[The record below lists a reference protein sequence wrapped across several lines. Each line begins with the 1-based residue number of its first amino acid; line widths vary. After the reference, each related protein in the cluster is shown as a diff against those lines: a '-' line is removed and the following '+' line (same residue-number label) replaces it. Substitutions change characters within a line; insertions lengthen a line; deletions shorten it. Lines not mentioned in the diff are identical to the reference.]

1 MKILLFSGLDEVSS
15 TYEPV
20 LNFGDAWDSF
30 NDIGLLVSS
39 NTKLDESPCE
49 WDLYPRDILTQL
61 RDRRNYQIRYLTPRI
76 NKYVRNQIQVRK
88 NYF

>member
-1 MKILLFSGLDEVSS
+1 LKILLFSGLDEISS

-49 WDLYPRDILTQL
+49 WDLYSSDVLTQL
-61 RDRRNYQIRYLTPRI
+61 KDQRNYQIRYLTPRI